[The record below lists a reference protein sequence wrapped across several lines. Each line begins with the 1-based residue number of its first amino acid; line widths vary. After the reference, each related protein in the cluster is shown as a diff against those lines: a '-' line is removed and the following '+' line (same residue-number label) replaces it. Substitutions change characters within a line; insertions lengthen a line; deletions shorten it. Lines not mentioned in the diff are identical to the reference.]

1 MMDGSLLM
9 IRVLAECRWKP
20 DKSLLMH
27 PILASKSLVPH
38 TAGKSQATMGS
49 WGKEPIMP

>member
-1 MMDGSLLM
+1 MMDGSLFM

-38 TAGKSQATMGS
+38 TEPSYDGFLGE
-49 WGKEPIMP
+49 EPITS